1 MFRAYDLKPR
11 RWLSR
16 DPLGEEAGINLYG
29 YVQNDPINEYDPF
42 GLDDITLGTP
52 GSDDYSLGVSPA
64 SNPDVPSDALTIDA
78 HGNSQNIYTGT
89 NNNDGKAI
97 SAQQLAAFLK
107 RDPRYNPK
115 KPVVIN
121 ACKTGQSKIG
131 AGPNFAQ
138 QLSAELGG
146 NTVYAPTDN
155 IIRSGVVTDPNAPAT
170 DVKITVENGGVYKAF
185 ISHK

>member
-1 MFRAYDLKPR
+1 MREFIEFWHRSSVDKCPELLRRAYDPNSG

-97 SAQQLAAFLK
+97 SAQQVTVPHFF
-107 RDPRYNPK
+107 D
-115 KPVVIN
+115 VVF
-121 ACKTGQSKIG
+121 CSG
-131 AGPNFAQ
+131 
-138 QLSAELGG
+138 L
-146 NTVYAPTDN
+146 
-155 IIRSGVVTDPNAPAT
+155 RS
-170 DVKITVENGGVYKAF
+170 
-185 ISHK
+185 